1 MALKIQSL
9 IPNTD
14 NNSLTANWDPRIPNQ
29 RFQQIP
35 SVKIDH
41 NFNPDS
47 KLSGY
52 WSVQDTTQI
61 TGADGLPIPI
71 TGRRDQK
78 IYGHTSASTSIR
90 PFRRGSYFTWARDI
104 FASTTRTAR
113 LTT

>member
-78 IYGHTSASTSIR
+78 IYGHTLLLRSDHFAEVRTS
-90 PFRRGSYFTWARDI
+90 PGRGISSLPQPGQRA
-104 FASTTRTAR
+104 
-113 LTT
+113 